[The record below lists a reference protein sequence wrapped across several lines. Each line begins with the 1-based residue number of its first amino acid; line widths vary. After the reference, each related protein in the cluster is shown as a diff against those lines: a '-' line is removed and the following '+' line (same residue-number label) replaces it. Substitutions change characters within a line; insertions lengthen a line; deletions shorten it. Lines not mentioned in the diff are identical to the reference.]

1 VVRGEPRCHGKGFL
15 SNRYFEHREQNM
27 IIMRKQDFEDT
38 LAGYAARKF
47 HCGMSKKTKD
57 MAVSKLSVRANS
69 RKHDYLIPDFP

>member
-1 VVRGEPRCHGKGFL
+1 
-15 SNRYFEHREQNM
+15 M